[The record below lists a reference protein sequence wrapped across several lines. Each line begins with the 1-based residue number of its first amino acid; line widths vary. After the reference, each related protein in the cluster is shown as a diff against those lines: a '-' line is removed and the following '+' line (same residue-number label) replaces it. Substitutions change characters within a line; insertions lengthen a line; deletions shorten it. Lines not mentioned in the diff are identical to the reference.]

1 MARAVSDGPVLPT
14 FFVIGAAKA
23 GTTSLNSY
31 LAAHPEI
38 SMTEPRELHLMVGP
52 RWRERAADYAR
63 HLAADAPVRGDC
75 SPGYAV
81 YPWNPLV
88 SEHIHAL
95 VPDARL
101 IYAVRDPVER
111 TIAYYAQTVAAGEEA
126 RSIESAVRPE
136 DPDNYYV
143 AGSRYATQVEVY
155 LRRFSLERLL
165 VIDQADL
172 RARRGEVLRR
182 AFAHVGADPE
192 FSAPEFGIEHN
203 VRGVDNVRL
212 GELGRALRG
221 SALNRLSRRLLSPGL
236 RRRAL
241 GVVRPRL
248 ARGAV
253 YPDVSAALRARLE
266 EALAPEADRLRALT
280 GQRFASWS
288 V

>member
-1 MARAVSDGPVLPT
+1 VSDGLVLPT

-23 GTTSLNSY
+23 GTTSLNNY
-31 LAAHPEI
+31 LAAHPDI
-38 SMTEPRELHLMVGP
+38 AMTEPRELHLMVGP
-52 RWRERAADYAR
+52 RWRERAADYAM
-63 HLAADAPVRGDC
+63 HFAAGAPIRGDC

-88 SEHIHAL
+88 SEHIHEL
-95 VPDARL
+95 VPGARL
-101 IYAVRDPVER
+101 VYSVRDPVER
-111 TIAYYAQTVAAGEEA
+111 TIAYFAQAVAAGEETMP
-126 RSIESAVRPE
+126 IEAAVRPE

-143 AGSRYATQVEVY
+143 AGSRYATQAEVY
-155 LRRFSLERLL
+155 LRLFDADRLL

-172 RARRGEVLRR
+172 RARRGEALRR
-182 AFAHVGADPE
+182 AFEHVGADPS
-192 FSAPEFGIEHN
+192 FSASEFELEHN

-212 GELGRALRG
+212 GPVGRGLRSG
-221 SALNRLSRRLLSPGL
+221 PLNRLSRRLLPPGL

-253 YPDVSAALRARLE
+253 YPQVSPGLRARLE
-266 EALAPEADRLRALT
+266 EALAPEAERLRALT
-280 GQRFASWS
+280 GQRFESWS